1 MYALLISLLVFALM
15 LAGAFAGVTVRPLL
29 LEKHVHPD
37 SREVVKMA
45 TGLVGTLAALVLGLL
60 ISSAKSS
67 FDQKTGQVRQMTAT
81 IILLDDLLGQYG
93 SEATS
98 VRTLLR
104 QSVPPL
110 ADRIWH
116 EGAPPAGKPVVFQST
131 AQSSA
136 FEIQLAGLSPN
147 NDAQRSLQ
155 SRAIQAFTEGAQMRL
170 QLFTQTGGSIP
181 TPFLIILI
189 FWLSAIFVSFTLF
202 AEIQFDRHGLPIR
215 LRAVVCG
222 CDLPGLGTGQPLRG
236 ADGDFKCDAAERA
249 FALKFCRYWFQLAVI
264 GATAPIHLAGASRG
278 LTAMIKNR
286 FYSWGSKAL
295 DGAITASK
303 CCATAG
309 FSAAPRSSISPAS
322 TVVPAEGGR
331 VR

>member
-1 MYALLISLLVFALM
+1 MYALSISLLVFVLM
-15 LAGAFAGVTVRPLL
+15 FAGALAGVAVRPLL

-93 SEATS
+93 PEATP

-104 QSVPPL
+104 QSVQPL
-110 ADRIWH
+110 ANRIWH
-116 EGAPPAGKPVVFQST
+116 EGASPTAKPVVFQST

-155 SRAIQAFTEGAQMRL
+155 SRAIQAFTEGAQIRL
-170 QLFTQTGGSIP
+170 QLFTHTGGSIP

-189 FWLSAIFVSFTLF
+189 FWLGAIFVSFTLF
-202 AEIQFDRHGLPIR
+202 SQTNLIVMASLF
-215 LRAVVCG
+215 VC
-222 CDLPGLGTGQPLRG
+222 
-236 ADGDFKCDAAERA
+236 
-249 FALKFCRYWFQLAVI
+249 ALSF
-264 GATAPIHLAGASRG
+264 AGAIFLVLELDNPFTG
-278 LTAMIKNR
+278 LMGISSATLR
-286 FYSWGSKAL
+286 SAL
-295 DGAITASK
+295 L
-303 CCATAG
+303 
-309 FSAAPRSSISPAS
+309 PLSPA
-322 TVVPAEGGR
+322 
-331 VR
+331 